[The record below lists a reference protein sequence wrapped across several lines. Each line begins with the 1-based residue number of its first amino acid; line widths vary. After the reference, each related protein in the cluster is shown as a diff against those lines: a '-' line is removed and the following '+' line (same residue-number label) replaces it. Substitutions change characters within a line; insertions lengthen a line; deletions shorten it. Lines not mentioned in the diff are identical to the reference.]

1 MKNWPYAGKTF
12 ISKEGLAQE
21 YRLREQGF
29 EIRICHMNEQEE
41 KELIHKFIHLF
52 PGRRAISELS

>member
-1 MKNWPYAGKTF
+1 MRNWPYAGKTF

-29 EIRICHMNEQEE
+29 KFGIFHMNDQEQTES
-41 KELIHKFIHLF
+41 IHKFVYLF
-52 PGRRAISELS
+52 PERRAISEL